1 MFLYLYRGFTKEKGK
16 LSMIGQKLFNAA
28 VTMARKTAPKQAAIR
43 TFSRTI
49 ASKGNGQQRV
59 IVSGFGGPNLNAD
72 THFKMLDY
80 MRKFNYRPV
89 VKGFNYKLM
98 DYKPMIAKP
107 LTGRP
112 GTGQVK
118 FFSQGRNIRMSRHVV
133 YDFQPPRIAVQ
144 GFSNEVQKG
153 VKVVGEPLKPS
164 VTLPKR
170 EELIAQER
178 VVIQGFGG
186 DASKSVY
193 KKMDSANTEARK
205 VIRGFC

>member
-1 MFLYLYRGFTKEKGK
+1 MFLYLYRGFTKETGE

-28 VTMARKTAPKQAAIR
+28 VTMARKAAPKQAAIR

-59 IVSGFGGPNLNAD
+59 IVSGFGGPNLDAD

-80 MRKFNYRPV
+80 LRKFNYRPV
-89 VKGFNYKLM
+89 VKGFNQNLQVYKGIIGKKM
-98 DYKPMIAKP
+98 
-107 LTGRP
+107 P
-112 GTGQVK
+112 GNQRLK
-118 FFSQGRNIRMSRHVV
+118 FFPRYRGKGVSKHIVP
-133 YDFQPPRIAVQ
+133 DIQPQRIAVQ

-153 VKVVGEPLKPS
+153 VKVVGGPIKQP

-186 DASKSVY
+186 DASKPVY